1 MKIAEIG
8 WNFMGDMNLA
18 ETMISSAKKSGA
30 SHVKFQFWKESS
42 LKAGPWDADGRRE
55 IYKSAQLTEDR
66 ILQLNSC
73 AKRYGLTPFYS
84 VFTSDDITYLA
95 AFDLDLV
102 KIPSHEIYNLDLISN
117 AIKHFKTVI
126 ISTGACRE
134 TELID
139 VANLVASASNNIV
152 IMHCVSSYPCDA
164 SKLNLPR
171 LSHLQKLFPNATL
184 GLSDHTSSTVLP
196 SVAVAFG
203 VDVIEKHFTVDND
216 LPGRDNKFALLPHQF
231 AEMVVN
237 FNEAKLGC
245 QDLGIEFQESEA
257 DIVQNYRGR
266 WG

>member
-42 LKAGPWDADGRRE
+42 LKAGPWDTDGRRD

-66 ILQLNSC
+66 IIQLNSC
-73 AKRYGLTPFYS
+73 AKKYDLSPFYS
-84 VFTSDDITYLA
+84 VFSKDDIPYLA
-95 AFDLDLV
+95 KFGTDLV
-102 KIPSHEIYNLDLISN
+102 KIPSHEIYNLDLISE
-117 AIKHFKTVI
+117 AIKHFKKII

-134 TELID
+134 SELID
-139 VANLVASASNNIV
+139 VSNLVAHASDRVV

-164 SKLNLPR
+164 SILNLPR
-171 LSHLQKLFPNATL
+171 ISHLKKLFPRATL

-203 VDVIEKHFTVDND
+203 IDVVEKHFTTDND

-237 FNEAKLGC
+237 FDEAKLGC